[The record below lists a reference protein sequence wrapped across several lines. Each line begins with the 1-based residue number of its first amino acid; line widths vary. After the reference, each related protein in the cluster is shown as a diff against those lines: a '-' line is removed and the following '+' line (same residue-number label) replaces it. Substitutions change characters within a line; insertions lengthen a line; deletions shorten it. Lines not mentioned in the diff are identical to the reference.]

1 MDSNFNF
8 PWFHLIFGAS
18 ICGLIYLVFS
28 EYTVCKTAKAGKAN
42 KYVFG
47 FDILPRKGRTS
58 NGEVVTKSSKYKRL
72 GVIGNSMK
80 DYGILNKRSI
90 LIECFSNK
98 DAIMNIINYPV
109 LVLKLHGPHIWC
121 DSKYKLRKFVGYV
134 EKSPS
139 PNWSSVYEKYKDR
152 VKECVSKDN
161 FIQSCDDSY
170 TKEYDYLKNA
180 ERWIVS
186 ETYDEYKK
194 EYHYSIHPV
203 NAIYAKVKYAN

>member
-1 MDSNFNF
+1 M
-8 PWFHLIFGAS
+8 
-18 ICGLIYLVFS
+18 IYLILS

-47 FDILPRKGRTS
+47 LDILPRKGKTS
-58 NGEVVTKSSKYKRL
+58 DGMSITKSSNYKKL

-80 DYGILNKRSI
+80 DYGIFNKRSI
-90 LIECFSNK
+90 LIECFSDKN
-98 DAIMNIINYPV
+98 AIMNIVNYPV
-109 LVLKLHGPHIWC
+109 LVLTLHEPHLFC

-134 EKSPS
+134 EKSAS
-139 PNWSSVYEKYKDR
+139 PNWSLVYDMYQGR
-152 VKECVSKDN
+152 VKTCVSKDN
-161 FIQSCDDSY
+161 FIQSCKDSY
-170 TKEYDYLKNA
+170 TKEYNYLKNA

-203 NAIYAKVKYAN
+203 DAIYAKVKYAS